1 METQAA
7 RRRRAAQVRPVQITD
22 RDHVLLRFI
31 AEHRFVVAGQVAV
44 LLEVSE
50 SAASARLRALGAGG
64 YLRAERK
71 LHLQPACHQI
81 TRGGLRAIGSD
92 LAAPRKPDLALYRHD
107 LGLAWLMLAARR
119 GRFGA
124 VADVISE
131 RRMRS
136 SDARS
141 TERDERLGVRL
152 GGVGPGGRDRLHY
165 PDMILVTGSGQRV
178 AFELELTT
186 KAQDRRERI
195 LSAYGADRRI
205 DAVVYLAE
213 KPAVRQAIER
223 SARRAGISDMVHVQ
237 RVTLGGSTPANA
249 RGAAAQRRHRAARD
263 EAGRAGGRSEM
274 SR

>member
-1 METQAA
+1 METQDA
-7 RRRRAAQVRPVQITD
+7 RRRRSAQARPVQITGRD
-22 RDHVLLRFI
+22 RILLSFV

-44 LLEVSE
+44 LLEVTE
-50 SAASARLRALGAGG
+50 SAASARLRALSAGG
-64 YLRAERK
+64 YVRTERK
-71 LHLQPACHQI
+71 LHLQPACHQV
-81 TRGGLRAIGSD
+81 TRDGLRAIGSD
-92 LAAPRKPDLALYRHD
+92 LPAPHRPDLALYGHD
-107 LGLAWLMLAARR
+107 LGLGWLMLAARR

-124 VADVISE
+124 VLNVISE

-136 SDARS
+136 SDARGA
-141 TERDERLGVRL
+141 ERDERWGVRL

-165 PDMILVTGSGQRV
+165 PDMIVVTGSGHRV

-213 KPAVRQAIER
+213 KPAVRRAIER
-223 SARRAGISDMVHVQ
+223 SARRVGVSDIVHVQ
-237 RVTLGGSTPANA
+237 RVTLGGSTPTTA
-249 RGAAAQRRHRAARD
+249 RGHAAERRHRASRD
-263 EAGRAGGRSEM
+263 GGASVRRGSET